1 MQGITSPIMKK
12 LIVAL
17 KYVDEINEG
26 MVLLSMM
33 QRMIPRDDFD
43 LLSRF
48 FTFPG
53 QDVVMTDA
61 NCIKLKLFMAI
72 GIMNRVFTARFHIIL
87 RGGFAVRMN
96 ILKTMQTVGSFATT
110 KDMDDLISTVSN
122 ADLDC
127 LVVPEIGVELSMED
141 QSEIIKLLQ
150 TSIAN
155 TAETFVKIHMES
167 DKARLSKMDE
177 FRKKELEATQK
188 KIEQLNLW
196 ISGISDEAPAEDQ
209 ARKKGLNER
218 LQKLQEIMKVSAVA
232 KPDEFGL
239 TIRPATNSVLTTK
252 INWKTSG
259 SQTELM
265 DVTVMPAH
273 DASSLYAN
281 TSHMKII
288 STTNAVWYYP
298 GQDTL
303 FIEYLN
309 VMHEVTQNIQQL
321 SSNPVL
327 STEYRESQLIF
338 QLKKMD
344 KFKSRVKIC
353 YELLDHTERGK
364 LIRSMPPHLLAEFEI
379 ASASKKGGA
388 KSRRSKHKPRVRR
401 TKKRNS
407 RKIRK

>member
-1 MQGITSPIMKK
+1 MQGIASPIMKK

-17 KYVDEINEG
+17 KRVDEINEG

-33 QRMIPRDDFD
+33 QRMIPPDDFD

-188 KIEQLNLW
+188 KIEQHNLW
-196 ISGISDEAPAEDQ
+196 ISGISDEAPEEDQ
-209 ARKKGLNER
+209 VRKKGLNDR

-364 LIRSMPPHLLAEFEI
+364 LIRSMPPHLLVEFEI